1 MCVYCCIPSSLTCQS
16 IVFRHEHGT
25 LSYNHPMGL
34 LGRQRV
40 PSNLYL
46 THTSRDDDNHFIDY
60 RSRHTYTEGN
70 MHSNNVS
77 I

>member
-1 MCVYCCIPSSLTCQS
+1 MKSSLTCQY
-16 IVFRHEHGT
+16 IVFRYEHGT

-46 THTSRDDDNHFIDY
+46 THASRDDDNYFIDY
-60 RSRHTYTEGN
+60 RSRHTYMEGN
-70 MHSNNVS
+70 MNRNNVS